1 MECTSKLTALL
12 KHDLLEISDHL
23 FAQGLISEDIRE
35 QLTLQTVEE
44 QRRASRLVS
53 NLTDRVKT
61 NPSIFKEFVSVL
73 KALGPWTQDIVK
85 DLEEVYAKNREGTS
99 YMLCVGRVGPTTAY
113 CLVSY
118 RFWDQ
123 PAYTYAVG
131 YHRTAHL
138 F

>member
-1 MECTSKLTALL
+1 MECTSKLISLL
-12 KHDLLEISDHL
+12 KHDLLTLSDHL
-23 FAQGLISEDIRE
+23 FAQALISEDIRE

-53 NLTDRVKT
+53 HLTDRVKT

-73 KALGPWTQDIVK
+73 KVLGPWTQDIVK
-85 DLEEVYAKNREGTS
+85 DLEEVYTKNREGTS
-99 YMLCVGRVGPTTAY
+99 YMLCASRVGPTTAC

-123 PAYTYAVG
+123 PAYTYAVD
-131 YHRTAHL
+131 YH
-138 F
+138 